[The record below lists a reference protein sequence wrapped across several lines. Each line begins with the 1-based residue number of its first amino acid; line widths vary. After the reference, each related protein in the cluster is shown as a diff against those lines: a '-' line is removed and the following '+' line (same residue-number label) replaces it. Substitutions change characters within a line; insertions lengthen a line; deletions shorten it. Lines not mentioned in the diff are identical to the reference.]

1 MSSDCDQVKVDHLF
15 MFVGLNKL
23 EGKVKSWVTI
33 INHFIFDSS
42 VIQLYRKG
50 VSATWDDIEQH
61 KTYAVNISWKY
72 NWSLIKMSF
81 LMSLSITTLLLQ
93 HIGTSNPGLNLVKE
107 PPQETFEENITPFI

>member
-1 MSSDCDQVKVDHLF
+1 MSCDCDQVKVDHLF

-50 VSATWDDIEQH
+50 VSAT
-61 KTYAVNISWKY
+61 
-72 NWSLIKMSF
+72 
-81 LMSLSITTLLLQ
+81 
-93 HIGTSNPGLNLVKE
+93 
-107 PPQETFEENITPFI
+107 